1 MITANWIAV
10 QNGRILCYVEETI
23 VGLQSLIESEG
34 VLREAVNLRIE
45 NEVTVGALAEMV
57 LEELSTR
64 SKIV

>member
-10 QNGRILCYVEETI
+10 QNGRIFCYVEETI